1 MIIYVI
7 IILRNVLCTNSDAA
21 KQSDTTDFDLEKQFL
36 ADAEAFRIAPP
47 IDHANKDLN
56 IILTNRHRD
65 YLDEASLGLAYAKI
79 LVGEYLQGVKS
90 LIEECF
96 LETIK
101 EQKEIVER
109 QNHGNL
115 TDRKTIYES
124 SLSIFIDIFIRK
136 YLDNLKPQNI
146 LNEEEL
152 KIYRESF
159 SEQKHAL
166 LLNKKDF
173 TYLEPTTNPLNTKEQ
188 KIETIETNM
197 IDKTFKVI
205 LIEKVV
211 ELIVK
216 CFENLSQKVK
226 KLSVYDIEKN
236 KETLKNEIARSA
248 FINNIKKVYYKN
260 DWEVPPYY
268 YLKSNVPL
276 DSNTYQAIMKNLF
289 DILTREIVMNYFC
302 NEFPDDCHLDYFAMS
317 FNYSNMHVQYP
328 LKMDISGEVFPKS
341 MKDFFILAYNTYS
354 NIVAPENVY
363 LTIFLEIE
371 IWLDIFIDQILSEL
385 EEKNLDII
393 FGKNFHSDTDKRSR
407 QIKEIFKNK
416 LHLKPFGDDIKS
428 FLEILKNEL
437 RLPTFIVIHIYKPK
451 DAVFES
457 FRNKL
462 LKGLG
467 AKEVASLRILKRRSL
482 EENKKSVMHCF
493 KHCFISALT
502 EYLET
507 DDRIVMKKYIE
518 FEELS

>member
-7 IILRNVLCTNSDAA
+7 IILRNVLCKISDAA
-21 KQSDTTDFDLEKQFL
+21 KQSETDFDLEKQVL
-36 ADAEAFRIAPP
+36 ANYEALLITQP
-47 IDHANKDLN
+47 IDHANIDLH

-115 TDRKTIYES
+115 TNQKTIYES

-166 LLNKKDF
+166 LLNINDF
-173 TYLEPTTNPLNTKEQ
+173 IYLKPRTNPLNTKKQ

-197 IDKTFKVI
+197 KNITFKVI

-216 CFENLSQKVK
+216 CFKNLSQKVK

-248 FINNIKKVYYKN
+248 FINNIKKVYDKN
-260 DWEVPPYY
+260 KWEVPPYY

-276 DSNTYQAIMKNLF
+276 DSNTDEASMKNLF
-289 DILTREIVMNYFC
+289 DILTHEIVMNYFC
-302 NEFPDDCHLDYFAMS
+302 NEFPDDCHLDYFTMS
-317 FNYSNMHVQYP
+317 FNYSIMHNLYP
-328 LKMDISGEVFPKS
+328 HKINTLEEVFPES
-341 MKDFFILAYNTYS
+341 IKDFFIHAYNTYS

-457 FRNKL
+457 FGNKL

-493 KHCFISALT
+493 KHCFTSALT
-502 EYLET
+502 EYLKT
-507 DDRIVMKKYIE
+507 DGRIVMKKYIE